1 MVGGLGV
8 LLVVVKAIT
17 IATPL
22 TWGGPAKHG
31 PIEITCLVLG
41 ITSILAATYLKDDRS
56 S

>member
-8 LLVVVKAIT
+8 LLVVVKAII

-22 TWGGPAKHG
+22 TWGGPVKHD

-41 ITSILAATYLKDDRS
+41 ITSILAAGYLTDGRS